1 MSRPDPPSDAALLAS
16 LAHDKAA
23 FEAFYRRHV
32 RRVTT
37 FAAGRCATAEDV
49 ADVVAQTFV
58 RLLDVADR
66 YDPDRAEPLAF
77 VCAIAA
83 NLARDQHRGEA
94 RRRALVSKLA
104 GRDLLDPGEVEQI
117 DTAIDAARAVGP
129 VHEALDSVPPGEQE
143 MLRLVAEGRSP
154 GQAAEELGISPG
166 AAWTR
171 LSRARR
177 RVRDQL
183 TPAAT
188 DQEMIR

>member
-1 MSRPDPPSDAALLAS
+1 MRDPTAVSDAELLAA
-16 LAHDKAA
+16 LPDDLGA

-37 FAAGRCATAEDV
+37 FTAGRCSSVDDV

-66 YDPDRAEPLAF
+66 YDPDRADPLGF

-83 NLARDQHRGEA
+83 NLARDTHRKTA
-94 RRRALVSKLA
+94 RRRALVARLA
-104 GRDLLDPGEVEQI
+104 GRDLLDGDEIERVEA
-117 DTAIDAARAVGP
+117 AIDAARAAGP
-129 VHEALDSVPPGEQE
+129 AHAALDAVPPGEQE
-143 MLRLVAEGRSP
+143 VLRLVAAGRTP

-177 RVRDQL
+177 RVRTHL
-183 TPAAT
+183 TAT
-188 DQEMIR
+188 PDQEMTT